1 MIGAN
6 LYRSHGI
13 YQPDGKHCT
22 NIVQTLHK
30 HYMNIAQ
37 TPDKLFGALYR
48 ERRFIDRMAFTNL
61 MAVVELFRSL
71 IASLA
76 IVAKL
81 YTGFPGPATNTSCH

>member
-1 MIGAN
+1 MGRTFIDRMAFTN
-6 LYRSHGI
+6 LMA
-13 YQPDGKHCT
+13 

-71 IASLA
+71 IAS
-76 IVAKL
+76 
-81 YTGFPGPATNTSCH
+81 